1 MCATSPSPV
10 ICGTSAW
17 PPSCNAEG
25 EERIWEVFMVIQRRT
40 KRDRR
45 LPIRKHQKPV
55 VHAQRKIAPVKW
67 LQTAQM
73 PDYLAEEH
81 PEFCN

>member
-1 MCATSPSPV
+1 
-10 ICGTSAW
+10 
-17 PPSCNAEG
+17 
-25 EERIWEVFMVIQRRT
+25 MVIQRRT